1 MRYLRLLAAIA
12 IAATASWSS
21 GSSKAQSRPSGPSY
35 IPNSTVMT
43 HRGNPV
49 KFYDDLVQGK
59 IVIIS
64 FIYTNDT
71 DISPLTTARFTM
83 LEDKLDGM
91 VGREVF
97 LLTMTVDPEHDTPE
111 RLKEYAE
118 RFGAGPGWLFV
129 TGKPEDIRAINTAL
143 GERSPILSEHRD
155 EIVIGNDKT
164 GEWLRTS
171 VFGDLDV
178 LVATVHSLREP
189 GRNPETSRLDGAKE
203 LAPASPTD
211 HQHRH

>member
-12 IAATASWSS
+12 IAATASLSS

-35 IPNSTVMT
+35 IPNSTVMM

-49 KFYDDLVQGK
+49 RFYEDLVQGK
-59 IVIIS
+59 IVVIS
-64 FIYTNDT
+64 FIYTSCT
-71 DISPLTTARFTM
+71 DICPLVTARFAM
-83 LEDKLDGM
+83 LEDKLADT
-91 VGREVF
+91 VSHEVF

-118 RFGAGPGWLFV
+118 AFPAGPGWLFV

-143 GERSPILSEHRD
+143 GERSPILSERRE

-171 VFGDLDV
+171 AFGDLDA
-178 LVATVHSLREP
+178 LIATVRSLREP
-189 GRNPETSRLDGAKE
+189 GWNPETSRLDGAKE